1 MSWSGI
7 ASNQTVSCNNLQDG
21 VNTGVFIP
29 LSTIPVSQKQ
39 ITKTE
44 ASSYVAINTSYPSFS
59 SKSATQLVVKS
70 DLDPLL
76 YSNRIYGVDD
86 ATPGGGTGG
95 LGLPTDGY
103 VIYSSD
109 SGSTWSSTFIYG
121 FSVSR
126 SGRGQYVLT
135 GYWSNN
141 AIAVSSDYGV
151 TWTARSCTMSLAP
164 LPSIDFYMTGTCVSD
179 SGQYM
184 YICCQDGNETISIGK
199 SSDYGVTWTNVYY
212 SSQMSSGQPVI
223 LPTSK
228 IACSG
233 DGKYVTTFLNLQ
245 NAGFSWGYRLY
256 KSSDYGVSWNA
267 SGFTSLRYWTD
278 VAINT
283 SGQYQLITQMSG
295 FGTGNIAGEGRIY
308 LSSNYGASF
317 IEKTYDQYDRALYC
331 DMSENG
337 QYMLVALVNTN
348 NTLNKFYYSTNYG
361 VSFSSFNTNPPIPAI
376 GQTPGGVFVSSDGT
390 YALITYIDSAQITT
404 TTNWSTWT
412 TVSIPTA
419 YTFGGLS
426 KSRFLDIPG
435 TTTTTTTPPPSS
447 YNYYDVTRFN
457 CPTCSGATG
466 GYVARNNTTGGIL
479 TNGYY
484 YNNGDGYVY
493 RIDGYNAGPS
503 YTIDLDGSAS
513 DIDCSTACSI

>member
-1 MSWSGI
+1 
-7 ASNQTVSCNNLQDG
+7 
-21 VNTGVFIP
+21 
-29 LSTIPVSQKQ
+29 
-39 ITKTE
+39 
-44 ASSYVAINTSYPSFS
+44 
-59 SKSATQLVVKS
+59 
-70 DLDPLL
+70 LDPLL
-76 YSNRIYGVDD
+76 YSNKIYGVDD
-86 ATPGGGTGG
+86 TNPTIPPGTPTYG
-95 LGLPTDGY
+95 D

-109 SGSTWSSTFIYG
+109 LGTTWTSTTKYG

-135 GYWSNN
+135 GFYTDG
-141 AIAVSSDYGV
+141 IVVSSDYGV
-151 TWTARSCTMSLAP
+151 TWVQRSCTVPGGNKEMH
-164 LPSIDFYMTGTCVSD
+164 GTCVSD

-184 YICCQDGNETISIGK
+184 YIITFSGTIEGPYVCK
-199 SSDYGVTWTNVYY
+199 SSDYGVTWSVVYSWTGPSFLIEIY
-212 SSQMSSGQPVI
+212 PRI
-223 LPTSK
+223 N

-233 DGKYVTTFLNLQ
+233 DGKYITAYSNVQNNSFDWGSRIIKSSNYGATWNL
-245 NAGFSWGYRLY
+245 
-256 KSSDYGVSWNA
+256 SSDYNLKS
-267 SGFTSLRYWTD
+267 WTD

-283 SGQYQLITQMSG
+283 SGQYQLLSQMSAY
-295 FGTGNIAGEGRIY
+295 GTGNTQGEARIY
-308 LSSNYGASF
+308 VSNNYGGSF
-317 IEKTYDQYDRALYC
+317 IQKVYDQYYRALYC
-331 DMSENG
+331 SLSENG

-361 VSFSSFNTNPPIPAI
+361 STFSNFNTNLPIPGI
-376 GQTPGGVFVSSDGT
+376 GQTPGGVFVNSDGT
-390 YALITYIDSAQITT
+390 YALITYIDSAQITY

-513 DIDCSTACSI
+513 NIDCSTACSI

>member
-86 ATPGGGTGG
+86 ANVPLNGA
-95 LGLPTDGY
+95 GLPTDGY

-164 LPSIDFYMTGTCVSD
+164 LPSVDFYMTGTCVSD

-184 YICCQDGNETISIGK
+184 YICCQDSNETISIGK

-245 NAGFSWGYRLY
+245 NASFSWGYRLY

-283 SGQYQLITQMSG
+283 SGQYQLLSQMSG
-295 FGTGNIAGEGRIY
+295 FGTGNTNGEGRIY

-390 YALITYIDSAQITT
+390 YALITYIDSAQITYT
-404 TTNWSTWT
+404 NNWSTWT

-435 TTTTTTTPPPSS
+435 TTTTTTTPSPSS